1 MENASRGWKTLRG
14 GQGKRFAGVRLGFR
28 FSATGIDMA
37 GASVNGGY
45 THSETDEYCYDITA
59 DPVHVHSLNA
69 TIMHLMVHQ
78 PRTFDLQ
85 VDIEIRS
92 IDCVK

>member
-59 DPVHVHSLNA
+59 DPGKRFAGVRLGFRFSA
-69 TIMHLMVHQ
+69 
-78 PRTFDLQ
+78 
-85 VDIEIRS
+85 
-92 IDCVK
+92 C

>member
-1 MENASRGWKTLRG
+1 
-14 GQGKRFAGVRLGFR
+14 
-28 FSATGIDMA
+28 MA